1 MDSVYMYASFLPVFL
16 AVGSWFISPVLA
28 GTVSILLFYMIKYF
42 ILNKVSTAKSAKQLA
57 YAVNVVHIF
66 GPVQKKQNKNHVES
80 NV

>member
-1 MDSVYMYASFLPVFL
+1 MYASFLPVFL

-42 ILNKVSTAKSAKQLA
+42 ILNKVSTGKSAK
-57 YAVNVVHIF
+57 AVNINVINVVHNF
-66 GPVQKKQNKNHVES
+66 GPVQKKQNNNHVES